1 MTVTHPSGFRAA
13 GSAVGLK
20 PSGRPDLTLVVND
33 GPSDAVAAV
42 YTSNRCKA
50 NPVLWSE
57 TAGADGR
64 ARAVVLNS
72 GGANCYTG
80 SFGFQTSHMT
90 AERAGELLDVSAQDV
105 LICSTG
111 LIGVGGQDFRDRIL
125 GGLPDLVTAA
135 GSEPRHGQDSA
146 EAIMTTDTVPKT
158 IERTAQVD
166 GAAGAPGEYRMGG
179 MAKGAGMLAPGL
191 ATMLVVLTTD
201 ADLPAAVL
209 DRALRTA
216 TAQSFDR
223 LDTDGCMSTNDTV
236 ILMASGAS
244 GATPDEGSFTEL
256 LTDACLDLMRQLHV
270 DAEGAH
276 HDIAITTSGA
286 ASVAEA
292 VAVSRSVARSNLF
305 KAAIFGEDPNWG
317 RVVAQVGTTDATFD
331 PARIDVTINGVR
343 VCTDSTPDDDP
354 ESVVF
359 TREVTVEIDLKSGP
373 ESATVWTSDLTHD
386 YVEENSAY
394 ST

>member
-1 MTVTHPSGFRAA
+1 MTVTHPTGFRAA
-13 GSAVGLK
+13 GLTVGLK
-20 PSGRPDLTLVVND
+20 PSGKPDLSAVVND

-57 TAGADGR
+57 QAGADGR

-80 SFGFQTSHMT
+80 AFGFETSRLT
-90 AERAGELLDVSAQDV
+90 AERTAELLDVRAEDV

-111 LIGVGGQDFRDRIL
+111 LIGVGGQDFRDRIV
-125 GGLPDLVTAA
+125 GGLPQLVASAGAAAQDGRTA
-135 GSEPRHGQDSA
+135 A
-146 EAIMTTDTVPKT
+146 EAIMTTDTVAKT
-158 IERTAQVD
+158 VERTGTD
-166 GAAGAPGEYRMGG
+166 GYRLGG

-191 ATMLVVLTTD
+191 ATMLVVVTTD
-201 ADLPAAVL
+201 AALPADAL

-244 GATPDEGSFTEL
+244 GVTPDEGDFTDL

-286 ASVAEA
+286 ASVDDA
-292 VAVSRSVARSNLF
+292 VTVSRSVARSNLF

-317 RVVAQVGTTDATFD
+317 RVVAQVGTTDAVFD

-343 VCTDSTPDDDP
+343 VCTDSTPDEDP
-354 ESVVF
+354 TAVVF
-359 TREVTVEIDLKSGP
+359 TREVTVDIDLKSGD
-373 ESATVWTSDLTHD
+373 SAATVWTSDLTHD

>member
-1 MTVTHPSGFRAA
+1 MTITHPQGFRAA

-20 PSGRPDLTLVVND
+20 PSGRPDLTVVVND

-57 TAGADGR
+57 AAGADGR

-80 SFGFQTSHMT
+80 DFGYETSRLT
-90 AERAGELLDVSAQDV
+90 AERAAQLLDTRAEDV

-111 LIGVGGQDFRDRIL
+111 LIGVGGQDFRDRIV
-125 GGLPDLVTAA
+125 GGLADLVAAA
-135 GSEPRHGQDSA
+135 GGEAQHGEESA
-146 EAIMTTDTVPKT
+146 QAIMTTDTVPKT
-158 IERTAQVD
+158 VTRTAEAPV
-166 GAAGAPGEYRMGG
+166 AGGSSGEYRLGG

-201 ADLPAAVL
+201 ADLPADVL

-216 TAQSFDR
+216 TGQSFDR

-236 ILMASGAS
+236 IVMASGAS
-244 GATPDEGSFTEL
+244 GATPDEESFTAL

-286 ASVAEA
+286 ASTDEA

-317 RVVAQVGTTDATFD
+317 RVVAQVGTTDAQFD

-343 VCTDSTPDDDP
+343 VCTDSTPDEDP
-354 ESVVF
+354 ETVVF
-359 TREVTVEIDLKSGP
+359 TREVTVEIDLKAGDAA
-373 ESATVWTSDLTHD
+373 ATVWTSDLTHD

>member
-1 MTVTHPSGFRAA
+1 
-13 GSAVGLK
+13 VGLK
-20 PSGRPDLTLVVND
+20 PSGNPDLTLVLND

-50 NPVLWSE
+50 NPVLWSQA
-57 TAGADGR
+57 AGADGR

-80 SFGFQTSHMT
+80 DFGYETSRLT
-90 AERAGELLDVSAQDV
+90 AQRTGELLDVSAQDV

-111 LIGVGGQDFRDRIL
+111 LIGVGGQDFRDRIVN
-125 GGLPDLVTAA
+125 GLDGLVADA
-135 GSEPRHGQDSA
+135 GDDARHGEDA
-146 EAIMTTDTVPKT
+146 ARAIMTTDTVPKT
-158 IERTAQVD
+158 IARTAQATGAD
-166 GAAGAPGEYRMGG
+166 GGEYRLGG

-201 ADLPAAVL
+201 ADLPAEVL
-209 DRALRTA
+209 DRALRAA

-236 ILMASGAS
+236 IVMASGAS
-244 GATPDEGSFTEL
+244 GATPDEESFTAL

-286 ASVAEA
+286 ASVDEA

-317 RVVAQVGTTDATFD
+317 RVVAQVGTTDAQFD
-331 PARIDVTINGVR
+331 PSRIDVTINGVR
-343 VCTDSTPDDDP
+343 VCTDSTPDQDP

-359 TREVTVEIDLKSGP
+359 TREVTVDIDLKAGDST
-373 ESATVWTSDLTHD
+373 ATVWTSDLTHD

>member
-13 GSAVGLK
+13 GLTVGLK
-20 PSGRPDLTLVVND
+20 DSGTPDLSLVVND

-42 YTSNRCKA
+42 FTSNRCKA
-50 NPVLWSE
+50 NPILWSE
-57 TAGADGR
+57 QASADGR

-80 SFGFQTSHMT
+80 AFGFETSRLT
-90 AERAGELLDVSAQDV
+90 AEGAATLLETAPEDV

-111 LIGVGGQDFRDRIL
+111 LIGVGGQDFRDRIV
-125 GGLPDLVTAA
+125 GGLPAVAEALGD
-135 GSEPRHGQDSA
+135 GSEHGRAAA
-146 EAIMTTDTVPKT
+146 EAIMTTDTVAKT
-158 IERTAQVD
+158 IERTAAV
-166 GAAGAPGEYRMGG
+166 GAGEYRVGG

-201 ADLPAAVL
+201 AELPAPVL
-209 DRALRTA
+209 DRALRHA
-216 TAQSFDR
+216 TSHSFDR

-236 ILMASGAS
+236 ILMSSGAS
-244 GATPDEGSFTEL
+244 GTVPDEESFTAL

-276 HDIAITTSGA
+276 HDIVITTSGA
-286 ASVAEA
+286 ASVADA
-292 VAVSRSVARSNLF
+292 VTVSRSVARSNLF

-317 RVVAQVGTTDATFD
+317 RVVAQVGTTEATFD
-331 PARIDVTINGVR
+331 PSRIDVTINGVR
-343 VCTDSTPDDDP
+343 VCTDSTPDQDP

-359 TREVTVEIDLKSGP
+359 TREVSVDIDLKSGP
-373 ESATVWTSDLTHD
+373 HTGTVWTSDLTHD

>member
-13 GSAVGLK
+13 GLTVGLK
-20 PSGRPDLTLVVND
+20 DSGRPDLSLVVND

-50 NPVLWSE
+50 NPVLWSQQ
-57 TAGADGR
+57 ASVDGR

-80 SFGFQTSHMT
+80 AFGFETSRLT
-90 AERAGELLDVSAQDV
+90 AERTAELLEATPEDVI
-105 LICSTG
+105 ICSTG
-111 LIGVGGQDFRDRIL
+111 LIGVGGQDFRDRIVD
-125 GGLPDLVTAA
+125 GLPALVEAA
-135 GSEPRHGQDSA
+135 QEGADHGHAAA
-146 EAIMTTDTVPKT
+146 EAIMTTDTVAKT
-158 IERTAQVD
+158 IERTE
-166 GAAGAPGEYRMGG
+166 AAGVGEYRVGG

-201 ADLPAAVL
+201 ADLPASVL
-209 DRALRTA
+209 DRALRHA
-216 TAQSFDR
+216 TAHSFER

-236 ILMASGAS
+236 VLMGSGAS
-244 GATPDEGSFTEL
+244 GEVPDEESFTAL

-286 ASVAEA
+286 ASPADA
-292 VAVSRSVARSNLF
+292 VTVSRSVARSNLF

-343 VCTDSTPDDDP
+343 VCTDSTPDQDP

-359 TREVTVEIDLKSGP
+359 SREVSVDIDLKSG
-373 ESATVWTSDLTHD
+373 AHTGTVWTSDLTHD

>member
-13 GSAVGLK
+13 GLTVGLK
-20 PSGRPDLTLVVND
+20 DSGTPDLSLVVND

-42 YTSNRCKA
+42 YTSNRCRA
-50 NPVLWSE
+50 NPILWSE
-57 TAGADGR
+57 QASGDGR

-80 SFGFQTSHMT
+80 AFGFETSRLT
-90 AERAGELLDVSAQDV
+90 AERAGELLEVTPEDV

-111 LIGVGGQDFRDRIL
+111 LIGVGGQDFRDRIVD
-125 GGLPDLVTAA
+125 GLPGLVEAA
-135 GSEPRHGQDSA
+135 HAGPDHGRAAA
-146 EAIMTTDTVPKT
+146 EAIMTTDTVAKT
-158 IERTAQVD
+158 IERTE
-166 GAAGAPGEYRMGG
+166 AAGAGEYRVGG

-201 ADLPAAVL
+201 ADLPASVL
-209 DRALRTA
+209 DRALRHA
-216 TAQSFDR
+216 TAHSFER

-236 ILMASGAS
+236 VLLGSGAS
-244 GATPDEGSFTEL
+244 GVAPDEESFTAL

-276 HDIAITTSGA
+276 HDIAITTNGA
-286 ASVAEA
+286 ASEA
-292 VAVSRSVARSNLF
+292 DAVTVSRSVSRSNLF

-317 RVVAQVGTTDATFD
+317 RIVAQVGTTDAAFD
-331 PARIDVTINGVR
+331 PTRIDVTINGVR
-343 VCTDSTPDDDP
+343 VCTDSTPDQDP
-354 ESVVF
+354 DSVVF
-359 TREVTVEIDLKSGP
+359 TREVTVDIDLKSG
-373 ESATVWTSDLTHD
+373 AHTGTVWTSDLTHD

>member
-1 MTVTHPSGFRAA
+1 MTVTHPAGFRAA
-13 GSAVGLK
+13 GLAVGLK
-20 PSGRPDLTLVVND
+20 DSGRSDLAVVLND
-33 GPSDAVAAV
+33 GPADAVAGV

-57 TAGADGR
+57 AAGADGR

-80 SFGFQTSHMT
+80 DYGFETSRLT
-90 AERAGELLDVSAQDV
+90 AQRTGELLDIPAEDV

-111 LIGVGGQDFRDRIL
+111 LIGVGGQDFRDRIVD
-125 GGLPDLVTAA
+125 GLPGLLEAA
-135 GSEPRHGQDSA
+135 QASQEHGAAAAQ
-146 EAIMTTDTVPKT
+146 AIMTTDTVPKT
-158 IERTAQVD
+158 IERTTD
-166 GAAGAPGEYRMGG
+166 GAIPYRMGG

-191 ATMLVVLTTD
+191 ATMLVVITTD
-201 ADLPAAVL
+201 ADLPADVL
-209 DRALRTA
+209 DRALRSA
-216 TAQSFDR
+216 TSSSFDR

-244 GATPDEGSFTEL
+244 GATPDEESFTAL

-286 ASVAEA
+286 ASVDEA
-292 VAVSRSVARSNLF
+292 VEVSRSVARSNLF

-317 RVVAQVGTTDATFD
+317 RVVAQVGTTDAQFD

-343 VCTDSTPDDDP
+343 VCTDSTPDQDP
-354 ESVVF
+354 DTVVF
-359 TREVTVEIDLKSGP
+359 TREVTVEIDLKTGAS
-373 ESATVWTSDLTHD
+373 SATVWTSDLTHD

>member
-1 MTVTHPSGFRAA
+1 
-13 GSAVGLK
+13 
-20 PSGRPDLTLVVND
+20 
-33 GPSDAVAAV
+33 
-42 YTSNRCKA
+42 
-50 NPVLWSE
+50 
-57 TAGADGR
+57 
-64 ARAVVLNS
+64 
-72 GGANCYTG
+72 
-80 SFGFQTSHMT
+80 
-90 AERAGELLDVSAQDV
+90 
-105 LICSTG
+105 
-111 LIGVGGQDFRDRIL
+111 
-125 GGLPDLVTAA
+125 
-135 GSEPRHGQDSA
+135 
-146 EAIMTTDTVPKT
+146 
-158 IERTAQVD
+158 
-166 GAAGAPGEYRMGG
+166 MGG

-305 KAAIFGEDPNWG
+305 
-317 RVVAQVGTTDATFD
+317 
-331 PARIDVTINGVR
+331 
-343 VCTDSTPDDDP
+343 
-354 ESVVF
+354 
-359 TREVTVEIDLKSGP
+359 
-373 ESATVWTSDLTHD
+373 
-386 YVEENSAY
+386 
-394 ST
+394 